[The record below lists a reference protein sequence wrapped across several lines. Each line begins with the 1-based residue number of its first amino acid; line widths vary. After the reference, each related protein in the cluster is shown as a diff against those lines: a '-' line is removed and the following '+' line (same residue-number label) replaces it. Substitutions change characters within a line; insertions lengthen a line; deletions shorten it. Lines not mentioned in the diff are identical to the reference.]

1 MEGFPLLDSPAL
13 ISATIFLK
21 IQLNLQ
27 NFQISLVCFPVSEFV
42 SRKYGLGVKYNQ
54 MFYW

>member
-13 ISATIFLK
+13 ISATIFSK

-27 NFQISLVCFPVSEFV
+27 NFQISLVCVPVSEFV
-42 SRKYGLGVKYNQ
+42 SRKYGLA
-54 MFYW
+54 